1 MCQLNLCYTIN
12 IHKKKYNQE
21 EGMQLL
27 DDPFLQKWRLCRPEE
42 NYGQYPLIIQKL
54 LKSPCNNTD
63 EHEPCCTCTLLP
75 TRHKITTST
84 SSGRLIQ
91 ESQNI
96 RGTSLARGWKRP
108 PEDVRSPRAHL
119 QKWLMEQIKNTGRW
133 LNKRLSAVPTSP
145 CVLKQ
150 SSNYQNACIPPFLIM
165 P

>member
-1 MCQLNLCYTIN
+1 MLMCQLNLCYTMN
-12 IHKKKYNQE
+12 TQKKYNQE

-54 LKSPCNNTD
+54 LKSPCDNTD
-63 EHEPCCTCTLLP
+63 EHEPCTLLP

-96 RGTSLARGWKRP
+96 RGTTRAVYGDEKKMEEVKNLGRGFNN
-108 PEDVRSPRAHL
+108 E
-119 QKWLMEQIKNTGRW
+119 QKIF
-133 LNKRLSAVPTSP
+133 
-145 CVLKQ
+145 
-150 SSNYQNACIPPFLIM
+150 SSS
-165 P
+165 

>member
-1 MCQLNLCYTIN
+1 MFNWAADQPFEHSCSLMDITPPVVAITTGQRRQLSDKEVFPTNPPILKRSGGLEATISPIPTHPPVFKRKESRVLMCQLNLCYTIN
-12 IHKKKYNQE
+12 THKKINQE

-91 ESQNI
+91 
-96 RGTSLARGWKRP
+96 
-108 PEDVRSPRAHL
+108 
-119 QKWLMEQIKNTGRW
+119 
-133 LNKRLSAVPTSP
+133 
-145 CVLKQ
+145 
-150 SSNYQNACIPPFLIM
+150 
-165 P
+165 